1 MNQRTTRRH
10 GPVYSDE
17 VCRDI
22 WTATQDPKVK
32 VICSNALRGDL
43 KARQQV
49 VDMLKFANKKGG
61 TP

>member
-1 MNQRTTRRH
+1 MSLHNTRRH
-10 GPVYSDE
+10 GPVYNDE
-17 VCRDI
+17 VCRDL
-22 WTATQDPKVK
+22 WNATKDPQVK

>member
-1 MNQRTTRRH
+1 MNTRTTRRH
-10 GPVYSDE
+10 GPVYSDD

-22 WTATQDPKVK
+22 WNATQDPKVK

-43 KARQQV
+43 KARQAI
-49 VDMLKFANKKGG
+49 VDILKQQKKGG

>member
-1 MNQRTTRRH
+1 MSLHNTRRH

-17 VCRDI
+17 ACRDI

-43 KARQQV
+43 KARQAV
-49 VDMLKFANKKGG
+49 VDMLKTQKKGG